1 MALVKH
7 IFRWDLDKTYLKT
20 EFDTLGDIVRTAR
33 MTAEERQNI
42 PGSAAMI
49 RAIRDGT
56 DATHR
61 HLIYFISGSP
71 EQLRP
76 VIERKFALDG
86 FIPDGFVLK
95 PTVSNILRGRFRAV
109 RGHVGYKLAQL
120 LQMRTEAPIGTAE
133 TLFGDDAESDA
144 LVYSLYADLIAGR
157 VGHSRLKSI
166 LKASG
171 AYPSQIREIE
181 EHFEGVVREDPVR
194 RIVIHLDNRTP
205 PVAFQAFFP
214 RLVPIY
220 NHLQTALVLYLDQTL
235 PAPSIGM
242 VIHDLMLTFGFDQE
256 RLVNLAE
263 DILRRRRPYTAPEQF
278 EALAADLR
286 SDGTMS
292 VVTDDDAGAA
302 AKAVL
307 DTIASRTEHLLKRP
321 RPAAVHRTAPRTD
334 YETLWREDKVRQQEA
349 KRARRLAAKVNR
361 RQSRRPSASGAS
373 EG

>member
-1 MALVKH
+1 MAHVKH

-33 MTAEERQNI
+33 MTAEQRQNI

-49 RAIRDGT
+49 RAIRDAT
-56 DATHR
+56 DAHHR

-95 PTVSNILRGRFRAV
+95 PTVTNILRGRFRAV
-109 RGHVGYKLAQL
+109 RGHLGYKLAQL
-120 LQMRTEAPIGTAE
+120 LQMRTEAPVGTAE

-157 VGHSRLKSI
+157 VKRPRLRTL

-171 AYPSQIREIE
+171 AYQSQIREIE
-181 EHFEGVVREDPVR
+181 SHLESVVREDPVR

-205 PVAFQAFFP
+205 PVAFQPFFP

-220 NHLQTALVLYLDQTL
+220 NHLQTALVLYLDRTL
-235 PAPSIGM
+235 PVDAIAVVTRELIG
-242 VIHDLMLTFGFDQE
+242 TFDFARE

-263 DILRRRRPYTAPEQF
+263 DILRRRRPYIPPAQL

-286 SDGTMS
+286 
-292 VVTDDDAGAA
+292 AA
-302 AKAVL
+302 APALDDTDAPVTARTVL
-307 DTIASRTEHLLKRP
+307 QDIAARAEHLLARP
-321 RPAAVHRTAPRTD
+321 RPAGIEQAQPRTD
-334 YETLWREDKVRQQEA
+334 YEALWREDKVRQAEA

-361 RQSRRPSASGAS
+361 RQRPPSSPRQGAK
-373 EG
+373 G